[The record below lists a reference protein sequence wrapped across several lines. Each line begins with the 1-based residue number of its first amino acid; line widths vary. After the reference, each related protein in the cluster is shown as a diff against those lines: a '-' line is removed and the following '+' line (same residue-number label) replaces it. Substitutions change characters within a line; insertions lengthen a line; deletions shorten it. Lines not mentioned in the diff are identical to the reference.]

1 VKRLT
6 RVVKSLP
13 LGSRPQSRPAR
24 VRASLHDAYARLI
37 TGLAAVALV
46 LAAGTSGRLQRNLSS
61 DTLHAM
67 SPAAMLPLL
76 HSVPSHR
83 LALEPRLPVHSSTGL
98 GAALPAFAEA
108 TRAGDRALSTA
119 VAVCVFATASVADHG
134 YDATAPPA
142 LS

>member
-1 VKRLT
+1 MKELT
-6 RVVKSLP
+6 RAFKSVP

-46 LAAGTSGRLQRNLSS
+46 LAAGASGPLQRDLSS
-61 DTLHAM
+61 DAIHAM

-76 HSVPSHR
+76 HSAPSHR
-83 LALEPRLPVHSSTGL
+83 LLLEPRLPVRSSTGL
-98 GAALPAFAEA
+98 GVALPAFAEP
-108 TRAGDRALSTA
+108 TLAGGVALSTT
-119 VAVCVFATASVADHG
+119 VAVCVAATAPVADHG